1 MMYKELKQAILKWLL
16 ENENQW
22 NRVSACNEAFRAYI
36 FDASGNYLIGGQVVS
51 KFITDADK
59 LLYGKEACE
68 EMKVVICMPTGQ
80 GGIQDGTVIRDA
92 LLTVINRITFED
104 ERSGEFEADNNKNM
118 VTFKVTE

>member
-1 MMYKELKQAILKWLL
+1 MMYKELKQAFLKWLL

-59 LLYGKEACE
+59 LLYGKEAC
-68 EMKVVICMPTGQ
+68 
-80 GGIQDGTVIRDA
+80 
-92 LLTVINRITFED
+92 
-104 ERSGEFEADNNKNM
+104 
-118 VTFKVTE
+118 